1 MRDASGGRYDSDESG
16 FASVEIA
23 ERCCGI
29 KIRGKIMRRLAAFA
43 LLCALGPV
51 PALAVDGDTD
61 AAVLAQTAQAPA
73 LAGAAEAAPDIA
85 QAAEEAAPAAG
96 TGDVMPVEEN
106 PVQEGPVQEEL
117 PVEGSP
123 DAEPPAAKAPMEKRV
138 APADPEPA
146 EDPIERG
153 QAIAQANCGRCHA
166 VGDAGESPEP
176 KAPPFRDLHKLYP
189 VESLAES
196 LAEGIVTGHP
206 DMPAF
211 ELTAPQVNALIS
223 YLKTL

>member
-1 MRDASGGRYDSDESG
+1 M
-16 FASVEIA
+16 
-23 ERCCGI
+23 
-29 KIRGKIMRRLAAFA
+29 
-43 LLCALGPV
+43 
-51 PALAVDGDTD
+51 D

-96 TGDVMPVEEN
+96 TGDVMPVEET
-106 PVQEGPVQEEL
+106 PVQERQVQEGPVEEAPIQE
-117 PVEGSP
+117 SP

-146 EDPIERG
+146 ENPIERG

-176 KAPPFRDLHKLYP
+176 KAPPFRDLHKLSP

>member
-1 MRDASGGRYDSDESG
+1 
-16 FASVEIA
+16 
-23 ERCCGI
+23 
-29 KIRGKIMRRLAAFA
+29 MRRLAAFA
-43 LLCALGPV
+43 LLCTLAPV
-51 PALAVDGDTD
+51 PALAADGDIN
-61 AAVLAQTAQAPA
+61 AAGLAQTAQAPA

-96 TGDVMPVEEN
+96 TGDVMPVEET
-106 PVQEGPVQEEL
+106 PVQEGQVQEGQVQQGPVEEAPVQE
-117 PVEGSP
+117 SP